1 MKQSVHF
8 IKWRNTDHPNPLQA
22 VKTGLLAFLQ
32 SHLLTF
38 HTSLPP
44 NPALTDDSPGLHNKS
59 AVFQRFFLLI
69 WAAVLCSQPVCGE
82 YFCNNFNVAN
92 FLSFSFILFQKK
104 IILINYWAGKFLS
117 YN

>member
-59 AVFQRFFLLI
+59 AVFQRFFPADLSCCPLQSACV
-69 WAAVLCSQPVCGE
+69 WWV
-82 YFCNNFNVAN
+82 
-92 FLSFSFILFQKK
+92 FLQ
-104 IILINYWAGKFLS
+104 
-117 YN
+117 